1 MLTTSIVN
9 DIVGNVVIRAKW
21 QIEDTDRDP
30 VHYLM
35 WFLPAYLWS
44 FFPVAIM
51 AQERNR
57 AFPYTTLPS
66 LLNDLSEFLLTP
78 IILQS

>member
-44 FFPVAIM
+44 FSPVAIM
-51 AQERNR
+51 TQERNR